1 MKKTQSGI
9 ATFHIL
15 IGVIVVALLIGLA
28 LAGSYISAY
37 NYGNRSEKSLST
49 KLEDNQQIL
58 GQYTIKVGEMA
69 QVPKAM
75 RNDLLKV
82 IEATFTGRYGQDGS
96 KATWQW
102 IQEQNPNLDPALY
115 NRLQQTMEAGR
126 NEFTRAQ
133 TELLDQKRVYTTNL
147 DSFWTGFWLRMAGY
161 PKIKLEDIKVV
172 KAANTEQVFSEG
184 VDPGVKLDLE

>member
-147 DSFWTGFWLRMAGY
+147 DSFWTGFWLRTVGY

-172 KAANTEQVFSEG
+172 KAANTEQVFADG

>member
-172 KAANTEQVFSEG
+172 KAANTEQVFADG